1 MERVAGSDGCRSCV
15 ILQIVTRRLRALLLV
30 VGLLAAGGAAIIGLE
45 YYRSRQLANIAG
57 VLKRLP
63 TAHATV
69 LHVDV
74 SSLRRSGLLERL
86 SASDVVEEPEYRAFV
101 ARTGFNY
108 KKDLDSATVAF
119 APEGVFFILKGRF
132 DWNSLKEYVA
142 RERGS
147 CRSGL
152 CEMTG
157 SKPERIISF
166 LPLRSEVMGMAV
178 SPSPG
183 AASLLRKASDRTRP
197 VAAPAEPLWVS
208 FPPSSLREFEQLPPG
223 TRSFARAM
231 QSADQVLL
239 SLGADGEK
247 LHASLLV
254 DCRSETDARTLAAHL
269 SKTTDLLRSMILREK
284 QTPNPSD
291 LSGVLTSGVFRQ
303 EGTRV
308 HGKWP
313 LGPGFLENMLSGR
326 GGD

>member
-1 MERVAGSDGCRSCV
+1 
-15 ILQIVTRRLRALLLV
+15 
-30 VGLLAAGGAAIIGLE
+30 LADV
-45 YYRSRQLANIAG
+45 AG

-69 LHVDV
+69 LHLDV
-74 SSLRRSGLLERL
+74 VALRRSGLLEKL
-86 SASDVVEEPEYRAFV
+86 AASNVVEEPEYRAFV
-101 ARTGFNY
+101 SRTGFNY
-108 KKDLDSATVAF
+108 KKDLDAATVAF

-132 DWNSLKEYVA
+132 DWNALKEYVA

-157 SKPERIISF
+157 SKPDRIISF

-178 SPSPG
+178 SASPG
-183 AASLLRKASDRTRP
+183 AASLLRKESDRTRS
-197 VAAPAEPLWVS
+197 VAVPSEPLWVS
-208 FPPSSLREFEQLPPG
+208 FPPSSLRELEQLPAG

-239 SLGADGEK
+239 SLGASGDK
-247 LHASLLV
+247 LHATLLV
-254 DCRSETDARTLAAHL
+254 DCRSEGDARTLAEHL
-269 SKTTDLLRSMILREK
+269 SKTTDLLRSMIVREN

-313 LGPGFLENMLSGR
+313 LGPLFLENMLNGR